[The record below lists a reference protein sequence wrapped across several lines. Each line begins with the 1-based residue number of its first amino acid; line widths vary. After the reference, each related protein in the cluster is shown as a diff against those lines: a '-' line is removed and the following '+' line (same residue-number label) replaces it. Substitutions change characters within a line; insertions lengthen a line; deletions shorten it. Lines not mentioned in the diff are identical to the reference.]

1 MTPLCPTCG
10 QPRLSTYSMERI
22 RSDMQPGLR
31 RVYLAIVELW
41 RELGAFPTTEMVA
54 DRVGLRS
61 RRTVFVH
68 LHRLIEKGYVAHAP
82 DQPPSHRYRLRVQPE
97 GEPMPTKTK
106 TAAKKPAKKSAKKG
120 SAPLH
125 ERVFPVGVEMTR
137 ADADRLLATHREGA
151 PADLPLTAEE
161 RDLVIRAIT
170 EILPVRLLRR
180 VLGHDDKRQPSP
192 PLTRAE
198 LMRECRKFASQALA
212 GIVGDG
218 ASEAWIETGDDDD
231 EPVCEIVELSEDLE
245 RFVVLRLG
253 VTCVD

>member
-10 QPRLSTYSMERI
+10 QSRLSTYSMERI
-22 RSDMQPGLR
+22 RSDMPPGLR

-68 LHRLIEKGYVAHAP
+68 LHRLIEKGYVSHAP
-82 DQPPSHRYRLRVQPE
+82 EQPPSHRYRLRVQPE

-120 SAPLH
+120 VAPP
-125 ERVFPVGVEMTR
+125 ERILLTKQPVRSMNGVYEMTSVHDGLSVIAPVD
-137 ADADRLLATHREGA
+137 ADA
-151 PADLPLTAEE
+151 PLTAAE
-161 RDLVIRAIT
+161 RDL
-170 EILPVRLLRR
+170 LMSMLRR

-192 PLTRAE
+192 PLTRTE

-231 EPVCEIVELSEDLE
+231 EPSCEIVELSEDLE